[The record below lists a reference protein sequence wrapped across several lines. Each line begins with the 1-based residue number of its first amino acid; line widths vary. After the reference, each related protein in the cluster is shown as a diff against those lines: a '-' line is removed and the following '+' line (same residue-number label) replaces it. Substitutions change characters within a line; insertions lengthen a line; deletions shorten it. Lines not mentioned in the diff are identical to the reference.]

1 MSPII
6 RTVPLG
12 GQPSTSYRDEQAIF
26 SELKA
31 AGDRDAR
38 LARRAAL
45 VHRLRALASALR
57 PTSRRAARVT

>member
-1 MSPII
+1 MIPII

-12 GQPSTSYRDEQAIF
+12 GQPSTSYRDEQGLF

-38 LARRAAL
+38 MARRAAL
-45 VHRLRALASALR
+45 AGRLRGLASALW
-57 PTSRRAARVT
+57 PASRRAARVT

>member
-12 GQPSTSYRDEQAIF
+12 GQPSTSYRGEQALF

-38 LARRAAL
+38 MARRAAL
-45 VHRLRALASALR
+45 AQRLHGLASALC
-57 PTSRRAARVT
+57 PAARRAARVT